1 MAVVPN
7 AVILRL
13 PSWAYIDNVNT
24 AFNEIMS
31 AVETEYTGTVHFFV
45 LKRGSKEP
53 EGPFSDEDLVI
64 MMNTGE
70 LSIFDFVFHEGLGE
84 WKPIDEVFEVHEQIS
99 HFVDDGQ
106 DTEKVALAFRE
117 VGNVVGNSEDIY
129 YVAVQA
135 KAGLLSKTMQCVI
148 ITDKHVFI
156 MHEKRVGFELE
167 AHLWKDITNT
177 LMRDEGKGLGTYSI
191 LLGAEKRI
199 DVLHLPLKQVQRLF
213 QLSQEM
219 KQDNPN

>member
-1 MAVVPN
+1 
-7 AVILRL
+7 
-13 PSWAYIDNVNT
+13 
-24 AFNEIMS
+24 MS
-31 AVETEYTGTVHFFV
+31 AVETEESGGVQFSI
-45 LKRGSKEP
+45 LKMGARDP
-53 EGPFSDEDLVI
+53 EGPFSEGDLLSMMNDGTLSVADLVYY
-64 MMNTGE
+64 
-70 LSIFDFVFHEGLGE
+70 EGMGE
-84 WKPIDEVFEVHEQIS
+84 WKPIGEVFEVHEQIS

-117 VGNVVGNSEDIY
+117 VGSVVGNSENIY

-156 MHEKRVGFELE
+156 MQEKRVGFELE
-167 AHLWKDITNT
+167 AYLWKDITNT

>member
-1 MAVVPN
+1 
-7 AVILRL
+7 
-13 PSWAYIDNVNT
+13 
-24 AFNEIMS
+24 MS

-53 EGPFSDEDLVI
+53 KGPFSDKDLVI
-64 MMNTGE
+64 MMNEGE
-70 LSIFDFVFHEGLGE
+70 LSISDFVFHEGLGE
-84 WKPIDEVFEVHEQIS
+84 WKSIGEVFEVEEQIS

-156 MHEKRVGFELE
+156 MHEKRVGFELV

-219 KQDNPN
+219 KQDYPN